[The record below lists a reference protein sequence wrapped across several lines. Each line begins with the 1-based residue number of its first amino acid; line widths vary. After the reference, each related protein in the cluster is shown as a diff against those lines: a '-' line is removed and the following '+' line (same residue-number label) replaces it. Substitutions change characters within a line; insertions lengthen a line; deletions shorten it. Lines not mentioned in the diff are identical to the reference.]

1 MGALLHLE
9 CANHLRRVRA
19 LRPSPFRGVSS
30 CRHPDVRECFTGWSS
45 TARVCAAAGG
55 VGGGDGARGLH
66 RHVPCPCSVGP
77 QVPPIAHV
85 PPPTLTFPPDSRPNT
100 PTTMAKTAASLDR
113 MRTKPAAGSRV
124 QHTDGGKGKII
135 GVNSH
140 GRGKARTYDLL
151 MDDGRHIYGASREHF
166 VVSMNGSLAVA
177 LAMGAAAAAAPAP
190 APGSPYN
197 VGMASPWADYDELD
211 PFDQSNPPLAMAQA
225 ASASAAAAPP
235 VPPAPPPS
243 PTVLVALAAAP
254 AALPAMALVSP
265 GALHAPVSPSQQGLA
280 ALSPVAPVAMQA
292 LFQTGPVASSPVSES
307 AQASLIQALDGT
319 VGPLMCGR
327 IKSWGKQMGN

>member
-1 MGALLHLE
+1 
-9 CANHLRRVRA
+9 
-19 LRPSPFRGVSS
+19 
-30 CRHPDVRECFTGWSS
+30 
-45 TARVCAAAGG
+45 
-55 VGGGDGARGLH
+55 
-66 RHVPCPCSVGP
+66 
-77 QVPPIAHV
+77 
-85 PPPTLTFPPDSRPNT
+85 
-100 PTTMAKTAASLDR
+100 MAKTAASLDR
-113 MRTKPAAGSRV
+113 MRSKPAAGSNV

-177 LAMGAAAAAAPAP
+177 LAMGAAAAAAP

-265 GALHAPVSPSQQGLA
+265 GALHAPVSPYQQGLA
-280 ALSPVAPVAMQA
+280 ALSPVAPVAVQA
-292 LFQTGPVASSPVSES
+292 LFQAGPAAQASLFQTGPVASSPVSES